1 MKVMNKSEKVE
12 MLKNYPDILV
22 FDELVEILS
31 IGINTTYELLK
42 QKKIYSKKIGKEY
55 KIPKLC
61 VIDYIYNK
69 KENDYSNFLKS
80 YGDILDYKEVR
91 KILRNPSRN
100 TLYKILKNKEI
111 YFRMIAKEYKIPK
124 SSLIEY
130 IFSDYI

>member
-1 MKVMNKSEKVE
+1 MNKSKKVE
-12 MLKNYPDILV
+12 MLCSYQDILI
-22 FDELVEILS
+22 FDELVEILN
-31 IGINTTYELLK
+31 IGVNTTYNLLK
-42 QKKIYSKKIGKEY
+42 QKKIYSKKIGREY

-61 VIDYIYNK
+61 VIDYIFNQK
-69 KENDYSNFLKS
+69 TTDFSNFLKD

-111 YFRMIAKEYKIPK
+111 HSIMIANEYKIPK

-130 IFSDYI
+130 IFNNYF